1 MPDYSKLIRPEI
13 STLTKYVP
21 GKPIEEV
28 QREYG
33 LTEVVKLAS
42 NENPLG
48 PSPKARAAVAE
59 MLDELHLYPD
69 GSSLKLRSA
78 IASKYGVDVAQVAV
92 GSGLDEILRLIGQTF
107 LNRGEEAVMADLTF
121 SVYSHSVKLMGGQ
134 CVVVPLKDYT
144 HDLSGMAKAIT
155 ENTKLVFIA
164 NPNNPTGTIVTKQQL
179 DDFMSK
185 VPKDVIVVLDEAY
198 CEYVEDPDYPNG
210 LDYLRAGHTVLVL
223 RTFSKIYGLAALR
236 LGYVMG
242 PRPLIEAIHLMR
254 PVFNANAL
262 AQSACIAALQDD
274 EHVRRTR
281 EVNRTGKEYLMRQ
294 FSNMGLTAVPS
305 HTNFIYVDVG
315 MDGRQIFVELQK
327 RGIIVRP
334 MGHPTFVRITI
345 GTPEQNRKLVAA
357 LREVL
362 GEVKL
367 GD

>member
-48 PSPKARAAVAE
+48 PSPKAKAAVE
-59 MLDELHLYPD
+59 KMLDQLHLYPD
-69 GSSLKLRSA
+69 GGSVKLRTA
-78 IASKYGVDVAQVAV
+78 IAEKFGIDPEQVAV
-92 GSGLDEILRLIGQTF
+92 GTGLDEILRLISQTF
-107 LNRGEEAVMADLTF
+107 LNNGEEAVMADLTF
-121 SVYSHSVKLMGGQ
+121 PVYSHSVKLMGGK
-134 CVVVPLKDYT
+134 CVVVPVKDFT
-144 HDLSGMAKAIT
+144 HDLQGMAQAVT

-179 DDFMSK
+179 DEFMEN
-185 VPKDVIVVLDEAY
+185 VHDDVIVVLDEAY
-198 CEYVEDPDYPNG
+198 CEYVESPDYPNG
-210 LDYLRAGHTVLVL
+210 LDYLKAGRTVLVL

-242 PRPLIEAIHLMR
+242 PRELIEAIHLMR

-262 AQSACIAALQDD
+262 AQEACIAALQDD
-274 EHVRRTR
+274 EHVQRTL
-281 EVNRTGKEYLMRQ
+281 EVNRRGKEYLMAE
-294 FSNMGLTAVPS
+294 FAKMGLMAVPS
-305 HTNFIYVDVG
+305 HTNFIYVDVA
-315 MDGRQIFVELQK
+315 MDAKQVFVELQK
-327 RGIIVRP
+327 RGVIVRP
-334 MGHPTFVRITI
+334 SGHPTFVRITI
-345 GTPEQNRKLVAA
+345 GTLEQNRKLVAA